1 MSSVSLAFVDST
13 GTVTLNLNTDA
24 SLATSF
30 TSSVHIIDTTDLNPQ
45 PSIGWTYDG
54 INFIAPPVI
63 ITTDT
68 TTIDTTTN

>member
-13 GTVTLNLNTDA
+13 GTVTLNLNTDE

-30 TSSVHIIDTTDLNPQ
+30 TSSVHIIDVTNLNPQ

-54 INFIAPPVI
+54 TNFIAPTI
-63 ITTDT
+63 IP
-68 TTIDTTTN
+68 IDTTTN

>member
-30 TSSVHIIDTTDLNPQ
+30 TSSVHIIDITNLNPQ

-54 INFIAPPVI
+54 TNFVEPILIVDENK
-63 ITTDT
+63 TVLLQ
-68 TTIDTTTN
+68 